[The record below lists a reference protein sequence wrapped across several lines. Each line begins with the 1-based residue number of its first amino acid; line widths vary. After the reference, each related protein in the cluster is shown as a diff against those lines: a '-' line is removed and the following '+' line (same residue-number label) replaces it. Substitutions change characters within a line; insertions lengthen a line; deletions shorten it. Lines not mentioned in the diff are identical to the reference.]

1 MFWPLQSFA
10 AVRVARCSPLRFG
23 WSGQDP
29 GHHRCERQEP
39 STDHQFLPVRDGGV
53 RCGGGH
59 TGRDQ
64 PHERQARNPRACP
77 RRGREPPARPAENP
91 TQSGDQHRDCQH
103 QPCHGRY
110 CGSRD
115 CGPIPVPAWPVKHP
129 TEGARRV
136 QDRPR
141 GHEEDVAA
149 GCSSYTHPQNRQR
162 PGRAPDLV
170 RSRPR
175 PEPPDHRPRL
185 SANIRSRST
194 SGSCTQSAFPLRRA
208 GSRASIRRSQLVQI
222 RPAAWLKWS
231 APSPALSPSA
241 GGACLPF
248 RPLARTGDWAGRR
261 PRMPC
266 VPLGPLVVARSQH
279 GPPVPL

>member
-1 MFWPLQSFA
+1 MAPSI
-10 AVRVARCSPLRFG
+10 ARFPRWRQNPWERPPGQGWRCFG
-23 WSGQDP
+23 
-29 GHHRCERQEP
+29 H
-39 STDHQFLPVRDGGV
+39 
-53 RCGGGH
+53 
-59 TGRDQ
+59 
-64 PHERQARNPRACP
+64 HERQARNPRACP

-129 TEGARRV
+129 NEGARRV

-141 GHEEDVAA
+141 GYEEDVAA

-194 SGSCTQSAFPLRRA
+194 SGRDGTIHAERPFPYQHSLSHGTAAA
-208 GSRASIRRSQLVQI
+208 GS
-222 RPAAWLKWS
+222 P
-231 APSPALSPSA
+231 
-241 GGACLPF
+241 
-248 RPLARTGDWAGRR
+248 
-261 PRMPC
+261 
-266 VPLGPLVVARSQH
+266 
-279 GPPVPL
+279 